1 MTRMYGCPPIGS
13 LIAFRRG
20 YMGTQRNARHELTL
34 IKEHINHKAIP
45 TLIPSCVCYAT
56 RNKGDIIKA

>member
-1 MTRMYGCPPIGS
+1 
-13 LIAFRRG
+13 
-20 YMGTQRNARHELTL
+20 MGTQRNARHELTL